1 MRLGAVV
8 WILGCIAGVVSGFA
22 QSRDTRRL
30 DHRKLVRVNR
40 APNSGTLVPDRKDD
54 NLSFAAILVSLTF
67 ALSLPANAVS
77 GGGLDFANLDITGQD
92 FSNSNYK
99 GKDFT
104 QVIAKGTK
112 FENSNLQGCRFYKA
126 FLVRPVQLTRKGS

>member
-1 MRLGAVV
+1 MG
-8 WILGCIAGVVSGFA
+8 
-22 QSRDTRRL
+22 
-30 DHRKLVRVNR
+30 VNR
-40 APNSGTLVPDRKDD
+40 APNSRSLVPDRGDD
-54 NLSFAAILVSLTF
+54 ILTFAAILVSVTF

-126 FLVRPVQLTRKGS
+126 FLVRSVHFT